1 MEKKMLTIPQMIFTI
16 LFILLAL
23 LCILYGITILSANSG
38 SKFYMVWLV
47 GAAVMGLLAAM
58 TYFRLFAKIPA
69 PLRTIAIII
78 LSAAFLYFAFTQIL
92 ILRHFHEKAPE
103 NLDYIIVLGAQMRG
117 DYPSRVLKFRLDC
130 AIEYLNANPNTVCI
144 VSGGQGANE
153 IMSEAEGMKKYLLEN
168 NIPEDR
174 ILIENRSRN
183 TIENILFSKELL
195 KDETSS
201 VGILTNNFHSYRS
214 VRLAKA
220 QLQNPIYGISASSS
234 PRFLPNN
241 MLRETVG
248 ITKDTLLGN
257 MTF

>member
-1 MEKKMLTIPQMIFTI
+1 MLTIPQMIFTI

-58 TYFRLFAKIPA
+58 TYFRLFSKIPV

-78 LSAAFLYFAFTQIL
+78 LSAGFLYFAFTQIL
-92 ILRHFHEKAPE
+92 ILSHFHEKAPE

-117 DYPSRVLKFRLDC
+117 DRPSMVLKFRLDC
-130 AIEYLNANPNTVCI
+130 AIEYLNDNPNTVCI

-168 NIPEDR
+168 NISEDR
-174 ILIENRSRN
+174 ILIENKSRN

-195 KDETSS
+195 KDETSGI
-201 VGILTNNFHSYRS
+201 GILTNNFHSYRS

-220 QLQNPIYGISASSS
+220 QLKNPIYGISAASS